1 MPLPMKP
8 RATEEWLDASLP
20 ARACCVWGVGE
31 GREGLLPLEDAA
43 GPLLWPRGLG
53 AQDSP
58 DRLVKDGFQASLGE
72 G

>member
-1 MPLPMKP
+1 MAGRLPP
-8 RATEEWLDASLP
+8 SQSLLCGG
-20 ARACCVWGVGE
+20 RGGGERGE